1 MGAGGGGSKGGGN
14 DMMTYIM
21 MNQQAEATR
30 AENQRALEFQNS
42 ILKETRDEKQAELA
56 RIAKKDADR
65 KVTGEAGRGGFVSN
79 VKRRVSSGLVGEE
92 SAQKLLQDYYKEYD
106 LTPATGESAEITDA
120 YQQFAPKQRAV
131 QLSALY
137 QRNLGRPA
145 TADELADKQSQM
157 GDGGRSLGD
166 IELDIQSTAEY
177 KKQRPGSA
185 FEAEQEARYGGPVLD
200 TTGTRTGTYK
210 YNFGATN
217 LPGLSEDLIKQI
229 GVTAPSF
236 IGKEFIGSAEEIEGA
251 KKSKNDYETYL
262 YNSGLTALKGNI
274 DKEISKYAQ
283 DSETTRT
290 ITKGNIDKEIG
301 KYAQD
306 SETERTTRIVQGQAN
321 VEDIRQKGQRLI
333 SDFAQ
338 TKETERT
345 NIVTQGQLGIEG
357 IRTEG
362 QKDITKQTIKG
373 DIRKNRQQKAYEL
386 LQSAVG
392 AFNF

>member
-217 LPGLSEDLIKQI
+217 LPGLSADLVKQI

-262 YNSGLTALKGNI
+262 YNSGLTALKGNL

-283 DSETTRT
+283 DQETVRT
-290 ITKGNIDKEIG
+290 GKNI
-301 KYAQD
+301 
-306 SETERTTRIVQGQAN
+306 QGQLD
-321 VEDIRQKGQRLI
+321 VEGIRQTGQKAI

-338 TKETERT
+338 LQETERT
-345 NIVTQGQLGIEG
+345 GKTIQ
-357 IRTEG
+357 G
-362 QKDITKQTIKG
+362 QKDVENIRQAGQKEITEQTIKG
-373 DIRKNRQQKAYEL
+373 DIRRNREQQAYGL
-386 LQSAVG
+386 LQGVVG
-392 AFNF
+392 SFNF

>member
-21 MNQQAEATR
+21 MNQQREDTR
-30 AENQRALEFQNS
+30 AENQRALDFQNS
-42 ILKETRDEKQAELA
+42 ILNETRAEKKAELD

-65 KVTGEAGRGGFVSN
+65 KASGEAGRGAYISNLTQRVGSGFI
-79 VKRRVSSGLVGEE
+79 GEE
-92 SAQKLLQDYYKEYD
+92 SAQKSLADYYTKYD
-106 LTPATGESAEITDA
+106 LTPATNELTDITNA
-120 YQQFAPKQRAV
+120 YQQFAPKRDTV
-131 QLSALY
+131 QLKATYL
-137 QRNLGRPA
+137 RNVGRPI
-145 TADELADKQSQM
+145 TTDELAEKQAEM
-157 GDGGRSLGD
+157 ALGRTIGD
-166 IELDIQSTAEY
+166 IEQDIQSTQEY
-177 KKQRPGSA
+177 KKQRPSSA
-185 FEAEQEARYGGPVLD
+185 FEAEMEAKYGGPVLD
-200 TTGTRTGTYK
+200 PTGTRTGKYK
-210 YNFGATN
+210 YNFGVTD
-217 LPGLSEDLIKQI
+217 LPGLSADLVKQI
-229 GVTAPSF
+229 GFTTPSF
-236 IGKEFIGSAEEIEGA
+236 VGKEFIGSAAEIESA
-251 KKSKNDYETYL
+251 KQSKNNYETFY

-274 DKEISKYAQ
+274 DKEIS
-283 DSETTRT
+283 
-290 ITKGNIDKEIG
+290 

-362 QKDITKQTIKG
+362 QKDIAQQTIKG
-373 DIRKNRQQKAYEL
+373 DLRKNRQQKTYEL

>member
-1 MGAGGGGSKGGGN
+1 M
-14 DMMTYIM
+14 
-21 MNQQAEATR
+21 ATDLFSLLM
-30 AENQRALEFQNS
+30 AMQMQNS
-42 ILKETRDEKQAELA
+42 ATAERNQSREDTRQLLVQATAEKQAELD
-56 RIAKKDADR
+56 RIDKKEKDL
-65 KVTGEAGRGGFVSN
+65 KVTGETGRGDFLANLKG
-79 VKRRVSSGLVGEE
+79 RISSGFVGEE
-92 SAQKLLQDYYKEYD
+92 SAQKLLQNYYNTYGIAAA
-106 LTPATGESAEITDA
+106 PGESTEITDT
-120 YQQFAPKQRAV
+120 YKQFAPKQRAV

-137 QRNLGRPA
+137 QRTLGRPA
-145 TADELADKQSQM
+145 TTTELADKESQM
-157 GDGGRSLGD
+157 SLGRTLGD
-166 IELDIQSTAEY
+166 VELDIQSSPEY
-177 KKQRPGSA
+177 KNQRPSNEY
-185 FEAEQEARYGGPVLD
+185 EAEQETRYGGPVLD
-200 TTGTRTGTYK
+200 PVTGLRTKTYK
-210 YNFGATN
+210 SDFSTTA
-217 LPGLSEDLIKQI
+217 LPVLSAELQKQI
-229 GVTAPSF
+229 GITAPAF
-236 IGKEFIGSAEEIEGA
+236 IGKPFIGTANDIEYA
-251 KKSKNDYETYL
+251 KTQRNNYETYL

-274 DKEISKYAQ
+274 ELEISKYAQ

-290 ITKGNIDKEIG
+290 VTKGNIDKEIG